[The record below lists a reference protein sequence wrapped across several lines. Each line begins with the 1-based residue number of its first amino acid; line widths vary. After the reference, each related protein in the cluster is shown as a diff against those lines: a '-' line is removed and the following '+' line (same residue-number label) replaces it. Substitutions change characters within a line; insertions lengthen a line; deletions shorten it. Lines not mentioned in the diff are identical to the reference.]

1 MELRTDDAD
10 ADVPRK
16 STGRFLAWAVIAA
29 ILVAGIVIALING
42 PRLTPLLDTLP

>member
-10 ADVPRK
+10 APRK
-16 STGRFLAWAVIAA
+16 RAGRFLVWAAVAA
-29 ILVAGIVIALING
+29 VLVAGIVIALIHG